1 MATTTQTYPV
11 SASDMFAAL
20 ANPDTYPHWLLG
32 ARRIRSVSDDWAR
45 PGSFFEHTVGFG
57 PVVISDRT
65 TVRAI
70 DPPRTLVL
78 HVRARPLLEAVVR
91 FEVEG
96 SASGSSVMMQE
107 TPVGVYGTISAIA
120 QPLIRARN
128 ERSLQRLKKFVIES
142 ARSESADGARRAPR

>member
-11 SASDMFAAL
+11 PVPDMFAAL

-32 ARRIRSVSDDWAR
+32 ARRIRSVSDDWPR
-45 PGSFFEHTVGFG
+45 PGSYFEHTVGFG
-57 PVVISDRT
+57 PIVISDRT

-70 DPPRTLVL
+70 DSPRVLVL

-96 SASGSSVMMQE
+96 SATGSSVVMQE
-107 TPVGVYGTISAIA
+107 TPVGIYGAISAAA

-128 ERSLQRLKKFVIES
+128 ERSLQRLKTFVVES
-142 ARSESADGARRAPR
+142 VRSERADGAHRAPM